1 MIVKVGEQKVDSTEH
16 PIIVEF
22 TEDELNQIRNFDPE
36 QNILYSYPA
45 DANEEVVEAWATR
58 RINEDYEEDESTVA
72 IHEGNGD

>member
-1 MIVKVGEQKVDSTEH
+1 MIVKVGEQKVDSREH

-45 DANEEVVEAWATR
+45 EADETIVEEWVTR
-58 RINEDYEEDESTVA
+58 RINEDDEEDAVP
-72 IHEGNGD
+72 IHEGNEM

>member
-22 TEDELNQIRNFDPE
+22 TEDEIDQIRNFDPE

-45 DANEEVVEAWATR
+45 EANEEVVEAWVNR
-58 RINEDYEEDESTVA
+58 RINEEDDGDEVVP